1 MITLTRASL
10 AQDVERRVRALQ
22 SLMRTWDLTAVLA
35 LATGAPSQTG
45 WLRYF
50 TAAELWEHHAF
61 VVIERDSPEPLVI
74 VESEDLADGIRQM
87 ATTSRVESTFGRR
100 VLPIH
105 RVIDVIADL
114 TGGRGRVGV
123 LGLDAQMTLSRFQ
136 AFRSALPAVELVEIT
151 NEGNRLRMIKSPV
164 EIAAMREMGHLLNQG
179 LDLYATR
186 ARPGLRLSEVAGEIE
201 GSLRGQGCFWGTSK
215 YSLDERPY
223 LFPASPERCFAADDI
238 VLYEFVYSG
247 PLGYWYI
254 LSSLYSFRPLPAD
267 TARRLRATVD
277 AIQETARVAVPG
289 ATCGAM
295 CAASD
300 RVFREHGFTVV
311 GRHTVD
317 CHPIGLDINDGP
329 RDIPPDWQLE
339 ENMTLA
345 VHPAS
350 LLEGDLGFFLCDVF
364 LVQRG
369 GAMPLS
375 PRTSFY
381 ELLSS

>member
-1 MITLTRASL
+1 MTALTRASL
-10 AQDVERRVRALQ
+10 AQDVERRVRVLQ
-22 SLMRTWDLTAVLA
+22 SLMKARDLTAVLA

-45 WLRYF
+45 WLRYY

-61 VVIERDSPEPLVI
+61 VVIERDHSEPLVV
-74 VESEDLADGIRQM
+74 VESDDLAEGIRRM
-87 ATTSRVESTFGRR
+87 ATTTRVESTFARR

-123 LGLDAQMTLSRFQ
+123 LGLDAQLPLWRYQ
-136 AFRSALPAVELVEIT
+136 AFRSALPAIELVDIT
-151 NEGNRLRMIKSPV
+151 DEGNRRRMIKSPV
-164 EIAAMREMGHLLNQG
+164 EIAAMREMGHLLNEG
-179 LDLYATR
+179 LDLFATR
-186 ARPGLRLSEVAGEIE
+186 ARPGLSLSEVAGEIE
-201 GSLRGQGCFWGTSK
+201 GFLRGRGCFWGTSK

-223 LFPASPERCFAADDI
+223 LFPASPESRFAAADVI
-238 VLYEFVYSG
+238 LYEFVYSG
-247 PLGYWYI
+247 PLGYWHI

-267 TARRLRATVD
+267 TAHRLRATLD
-277 AIQETARVAVPG
+277 AIRETARIAVPG
-289 ATCGAM
+289 ATCGAI
-295 CAASD
+295 AGASD
-300 RVFREHGFTVV
+300 RAFKEHGFTIV

-350 LLEGDLGFFLCDVF
+350 LLAGDLGFFLCDIF
-364 LVQRG
+364 LVQHG
-369 GAMPLS
+369 GAVPLS

-381 ELLSS
+381 ELLS